1 MALQGTIMV
10 KGASIPNA
18 FLQIFQMTVTP
29 PYNVFGQGRIY
40 ASREE
45 ADKSIENHLE
55 HFMVMG
61 VLDNVTDPFE
71 ILYGEVL
78 KQKRFELLEPTEDVD
93 LIPEDS
99 EHYRTFVLRAP
110 NGTGYA

>member
-1 MALQGTIMV
+1 MALQGTIIV

-18 FLQIFQMTVTP
+18 FLQVFQMTITP
-29 PYNVFGQGRIY
+29 PFSVYGQGRIY

-61 VLDNVTDPFE
+61 VLDNVNAPFD
-71 ILYGEVL
+71 IIYGEVL
-78 KQKRFELLEPTEDVD
+78 KQDRFKLLEHVEDVD

-99 EHYRTFVLRAP
+99 DEYRTFVLRAP
-110 NGTGYA
+110 SGTGYS